1 MQNNLLSLD
10 MYTGVT
16 PSVAEMH
23 KPGIQAGSRALE
35 KVLQQMLQRVT
46 RVTRGRRCGCDLLIR
61 RLFHVTR
68 VTRCNTPCNIEKL
81 GNIAGCARL

>member
-46 RVTRGRRCGCDLLIR
+46 RVTRPI
-61 RLFHVTR
+61 
-68 VTRCNTPCNIEKL
+68 CNTFSSQCVASVLRRGTGGRHEWT
-81 GNIAGCARL
+81 A